1 MQKTLY
7 NLSSYKTSIQR
18 WVTHSQVTKLRKST
32 SLEKLPR
39 ISGECHKVWTQTVAS
54 IFITLGGG
62 GVSERANLGA
72 VCRPISAGVAFRFTV
87 ALYRVMEF
95 ARSAPAGL
103 RWRIGNMDSR
113 CTKSFFL
120 DFRSFLIDF
129 VNSFG
134 FIEFILFV

>member
-1 MQKTLY
+1 M
-7 NLSSYKTSIQR
+7 
-18 WVTHSQVTKLRKST
+18 
-32 SLEKLPR
+32 
-39 ISGECHKVWTQTVAS
+39 AS

-120 DFRSFLIDF
+120 DFPFLIDF